1 MSLANASSVSS
12 ILLVS
17 STGSLKKESKKKTK
31 VKQSLALKKKANHRV
46 KNTMQINILKP
57 KLHIMKQKRLK
68 LLQRLLVRQ
77 SRILLI

>member
-46 KNTMQINILKP
+46 KNTMQINIPKP